1 MESWLQRSTNRPTT
15 SISKSVKNVFPI
27 PRSAVGGTRL
37 DGMLK
42 RLDLRSSS
50 TIDHKLASA
59 KTSLQETTAGGKS
72 VHTNLPPAISS
83 YSRFTRAITPV
94 ALAGASKL
102 SSVQNVSSFEMDVNE
117 AYGYS
122 KAAEE
127 ADKTDVS
134 YKLSHKFITAEAE
147 VRAV

>member
-1 MESWLQRSTNRPTT
+1 M
-15 SISKSVKNVFPI
+15 KNVFPI

-72 VHTNLPPAISS
+72 VHTHLPPAISS
-83 YSRFTRAITPV
+83 YSKFTRAITPV

-102 SSVQNVSSFEMDVNE
+102 SSVQNVSSFEMDVHD
-117 AYGYS
+117 AYGCS
-122 KAAEE
+122 KQGEDPL
-127 ADKTDVS
+127 DKSVISD
-134 YKLSHKFITAEAE
+134 KFSHRFMSAEAE
-147 VRAV
+147 VSLGLI